1 MVLDTVTL
9 MGYTQ
14 TNKGYPAAPIEA
26 YYTVSSKNLLRTQAG
41 WPLIPSFQGH
51 TSYTYPV

>member
-14 TNKGYPAAPIEA
+14 TNKRIRVNPAAPIQA
-26 YYTVSSKNLLRTQAG
+26 YYTVSSKN
-41 WPLIPSFQGH
+41 
-51 TSYTYPV
+51 

>member
-14 TNKGYPAAPIEA
+14 TNKGYPAAPIQA
-26 YYTVSSKNLLRTQAG
+26 YYTVSSKN
-41 WPLIPSFQGH
+41 
-51 TSYTYPV
+51 